1 MEVKSSELF
10 GLLVVTWNIVV
21 GDRSN
26 ISPRWIGKFTAPRI
40 TRKVHLNFAI
50 FALNQPSAYS

>member
-21 GDRSN
+21 AIDR
-26 ISPRWIGKFTAPRI
+26 
-40 TRKVHLNFAI
+40 I
-50 FALNQPSAYS
+50 FHPAGLENLPPPELLVKSI